1 MPRATHLS
9 DSERAQID
17 AFKTAGWSNRRIAAR
32 LGRSFNCINTFVNN
46 PDHYETNKKSGAPK
60 KLTDRDTRSI
70 IRLASNS
77 MKSCN
82 DIKNELKLDVSKST
96 VWRTLD
102 SNQNI
107 VRAKLMSAP
116 MLTDAHKANRLQFAR
131 NNMATDW
138 DKIIFSDEKK
148 FNLDRP
154 DGFNSYWHDLKK
166 DPLHFSKRNFGGGRL
181 MVWGAFS
188 SAGTVDL
195 AFLSFRMNSTD
206 YQDVMTAKLIPYLRR
221 FHRPQLTYQQDNASI
236 HASRSTLDWFKSK
249 KIKVMDWP
257 ACSPDLNPM
266 ENVWAELPPKICIIG
281 AGFAGLRAARHFEQ
295 LGLDYLILEGSD
307 RVGGRVYP
315 FEYQNGYL
323 QYGAE
328 YVNGLDNEIYG
339 IVEKFDLLDKVQ
351 SRTDDLWMLEEGGIV
366 VVDGKKVEGEK
377 LKLFRGFVTS
387 LNELLYLKSQESDHT
402 TTVEEQIDEFLLKF
416 LEAVPPK
423 DHNLFKQLCGIYKNY
438 FQVEWSS
445 PIHELSLSNLSLWDD
460 GTDDEDSAVLNHLGF
475 QKILEE
481 FQSKIPKER
490 IRLNSHVI
498 NIASDDVTV
507 TLESGEILKFD
518 VILVTCSLG
527 YLKANLKTLFTPELP
542 RGKAEA
548 IEEMGFGNN
557 LKVFL
562 EYESGWWPKE
572 TSTIMICSEEKD
584 FMVFQPSSWAE
595 NILVCWIAG
604 NGPKQIASLSD
615 AQLKSLL
622 DKHLGHNLKSICHVE
637 PCKRVFRK
645 NWMTDRFAC
654 GSYSYITPGQSGP
667 QVIQTIGEPLWKEG
681 R

>member
-148 FNLDRP
+148 FNLDGP

-206 YQDVMTAKLIPYLRR
+206 YQDAMTAKLIPYLRR
-221 FHRPQLTYQQDNASI
+221 FHRRQLTYQQDNASI

-266 ENVWAELPPKICIIG
+266 ENVWAELVRVVYGQGKQYQTVSELQTAIVDAWKNLKKPYLQKLVFSLLSKRAKKVAKLNRLSPVTICLCCGSDNQIRLTRSTEPSRILIIDSQKDN
-281 AGFAGLRAARHFEQ
+281 GFSKYPYVHFFTNDRYTF
-295 LGLDYLILEGSD
+295 DYLTLKDNGNYIE
-307 RVGGRVYP
+307 
-315 FEYQNGYL
+315 EYKEMAQHVC
-323 QYGAE
+323 E
-328 YVNGLDNEIYG
+328 V
-339 IVEKFDLLDKVQ
+339 
-351 SRTDDLWMLEEGGIV
+351 
-366 VVDGKKVEGEK
+366 
-377 LKLFRGFVTS
+377 FR
-387 LNELLYLKSQESDHT
+387 
-402 TTVEEQIDEFLLKF
+402 
-416 LEAVPPK
+416 
-423 DHNLFKQLCGIYKNY
+423 
-438 FQVEWSS
+438 S
-445 PIHELSLSNLSLWDD
+445 PIHQIEIAKES
-460 GTDDEDSAVLNHLGF
+460 VLEWL
-475 QKILEE
+475 
-481 FQSKIPKER
+481 
-490 IRLNSHVI
+490 IR
-498 NIASDDVTV
+498 
-507 TLESGEILKFD
+507 
-518 VILVTCSLG
+518 
-527 YLKANLKTLFTPELP
+527 
-542 RGKAEA
+542 
-548 IEEMGFGNN
+548 
-557 LKVFL
+557 
-562 EYESGWWPKE
+562 
-572 TSTIMICSEEKD
+572 
-584 FMVFQPSSWAE
+584 FQPIIRYVEIRE
-595 NILVCWIAG
+595 NVIDSVETLDRI
-604 NGPKQIASLSD
+604 
-615 AQLKSLL
+615 LKSLKVTEHFQL
-622 DKHLGHNLKSICHVE
+622 VSLTFSEKFQYTEPIPFQTVTIFYSSWFTLPSILNGNNSIIRLFNSKLTPKDINTILREWQMGSKLRNLEFFEIATPIFQNRESHFNEVLKDLNWTESVGNDGRPLTVKIDDEMRTYRVREVDRVRNLVRSDGMIGSVSLRKAIDKIENIRLI
-637 PCKRVFRK
+637 F
-645 NWMTDRFAC
+645 
-654 GSYSYITPGQSGP
+654 
-667 QVIQTIGEPLWKEG
+667 QVWRRQT
-681 R
+681 